1 MSSKQ
6 KTIFLLLGLPFF
18 ITFIERYLIKP
29 LVSMFSLPDT
39 SIYLLKV
46 GSISLVLFAICS
58 FLGNTYGLDITK
70 KLKKALTIMFITL
83 LTMCYVFLFSLKVRG
98 FFDNLA
104 VIHLINWVISVFRE
118 EFILRGI
125 IQTKASSILK
135 GRFLKIPNFIWLSTI
150 AFSLWH
156 LVNLTIW
163 PWQTVLLQMIG
174 VIPAGIVLGL
184 IREKTGNALL
194 TYLLHICGDLL
205 FFSLYLLLFGKLFFT
220 LF

>member
-135 GRFLKIPNFIWLSTI
+135 GRFLKIPNFI
-150 AFSLWH
+150 
-156 LVNLTIW
+156 
-163 PWQTVLLQMIG
+163 
-174 VIPAGIVLGL
+174 
-184 IREKTGNALL
+184 
-194 TYLLHICGDLL
+194 
-205 FFSLYLLLFGKLFFT
+205 
-220 LF
+220 